1 MLCNFGQYNCL
12 SRIVYFCRTGGKISV
27 PQNSTENASVADLAS
42 KYFDACDANS
52 QSGKTVWIGIDKQQ
66 DGKWKV
72 TCVKAKYST
81 TFNL

>member
-1 MLCNFGQYNCL
+1 
-12 SRIVYFCRTGGKISV
+12 
-27 PQNSTENASVADLAS
+27 VADLAS

-72 TCVKAKYST
+72 TGVKAKYST
-81 TFNL
+81 TFNFLKHH